1 VTPSNGEGT
10 PRSRRALGGP
20 PLSAAEAAAFEDSVV
35 PRYLSFFG
43 GLVAEMLIPG
53 PGAQIAHVACRTGYP
68 DPLVAERLPRC
79 GLWGVDG
86 SGPAIDVAR
95 AKANLFTEV
104 QTSYMVAEGMP
115 TPLTEGAFT
124 HAYSVHPI
132 SDAEG
137 RAVLLGELRRVL
149 VPGGQALLSLP
160 LRGSFPEINDMVREF
175 ALRQDLPDLGKAVDA
190 AAASRPTIETISEE
204 FENAGLSEVDVDV
217 QLIAVSFNDGREFL
231 EDPIA
236 KLLVFPEMRILLS
249 LDKDLGESCFKYVH
263 EAIGKYWS
271 EGVFELTVN
280 VGCAS
285 GRKLS

>member
-1 VTPSNGEGT
+1 VIFG
-10 PRSRRALGGP
+10 A
-20 PLSAAEAAAFEDSVV
+20 PLSAAEAAMFEDAVV

-43 GLVAEMLIPG
+43 GLVSEMLIVSPS
-53 PGAQIAHVACRTGYP
+53 AQIAHIACRTGYP
-68 DPLVAERLPRC
+68 DPLVAEKMAKSVIM
-79 GLWGVDG
+79 GADA
-86 SGPAIDVAR
+86 SAPALDVAR
-95 AKANLFTEV
+95 AKATLFTEV
-104 QTSYMVAEGMP
+104 QTTYLVDEGVP
-115 TPLTEGAFT
+115 TQLQAGTFT

-137 RAVLLGELRRVL
+137 RAALLGELHRVL
-149 VPGGQALLSLP
+149 MPGGQALLALP

-175 ALRQDLPDLGKAVDA
+175 ALRQDLTELGKAVDA
-190 AAASRPTIETISEE
+190 AAASRPTIETVSEE

-236 KLLVFPEMRILLS
+236 KLMVFPEMRVLLA
-249 LDKDLGESCFKYVH
+249 LDKEVAATCFKYVH
-263 EAIGKYWS
+263 DAISKYWS

-285 GRKLS
+285 GRRF